1 MRVEEIDE
9 ALRRTPAWE
18 PPPGFARRV
27 ARLALTP
34 RPNERP
40 VRVVDVIVQLP
51 AIARG
56 MMMNSSTVLAGFR
69 WTLRQYWLLIAR

>member
-1 MRVEEIDE
+1 MRVEEIDD

-27 ARLALTP
+27 ARLALTN
-34 RPNERP
+34 RQDEQP
-40 VRVVDVIVQLP
+40 VRVLDVILQLP

-56 MMMNSSTVLAGFR
+56 MVVNSSTVFAGVR
-69 WTLRQYWLLIAR
+69 WTLRQYWLLLAR